1 MHVLE
6 EKKVPFRMMISVTH
20 AEEEKKINQVMD
32 SLHIPISYRC
42 RGQGTA
48 PSEIM
53 DILGFRG
60 TARLITIIFL
70 PKFMA
75 GEVFEQLSRK
85 MSFKKR
91 GGGIVL
97 TIPITGLQNP
107 MFQMLRFQRMS
118 EENREV
124 IKRGLEGDREEM
136 REHSM
141 YSMIWVSVTSGYSD
155 DVIDAARAAGAR
167 GGTVLKGRRRDSEM
181 VKQFFGISIQEEQDF
196 VMIVIPN
203 EKKAEVMAAICHSCG
218 LRTEAHGVVCSLPV
232 DEVMGLE

>member
-20 AEEEKKINQVMD
+20 MEEEKKINRVMD

-60 TARLITIIFL
+60 TARLLTISFL
-70 PKFMA
+70 PKFKVQ
-75 GEVFEQLSRK
+75 EVFEELSRK
-85 MSFKKR
+85 MAFKKR
-91 GGGIVL
+91 GGGIVV

-107 MFQMLRFQRMS
+107 MFRMLN
-118 EENREV
+118 EENREI

-136 REHSM
+136 KEHSM
-141 YSMIWVSVTSGYSD
+141 YSMIWVSVASGYSD
-155 DVIDAARAAGAR
+155 DVVDAAREAGAR
-167 GGTVLKGRRRDSEM
+167 GGTVLKGRRRGSEQ
-181 VKQFFGISIQEEQDF
+181 VKQYFGISIQEEQDF
-196 VMIVIPN
+196 VMIIIPN
-203 EKKAEVMAAICHSCG
+203 DKKAEVMAAICRSCG
-218 LRTEAHGVVCSLPV
+218 LKTEAHGVVCSLPV